1 MLNILG
7 YLIQLP
13 PQYAF
18 LLEPWVV
25 FTINMAAWIL
35 IVLFLNLILIR
46 ALRFLA
52 RRFPGDLED
61 IVLAIIHRPIMV
73 LIGLYGLTFSLR
85 LLPLPQIVLHWLEI
99 ISYSVVVILIAQ
111 ITGRF
116 IKDIL
121 VYYGEKW
128 AARTETHV
136 DDVVVPVLN
145 MFGPLVIGIAATL
158 IILPLWGINV
168 TSVLLG
174 AGVLGLVLGLA
185 LQDTLGNVFSGMSLL
200 IEAPFRKGDLIVI
213 GDKKISEVLHLGLR
227 STTLFSLEDQAT
239 IFMPN
244 KAMATNMLVNL
255 TKPTPEQR
263 HSIELTVGP
272 NVELAKI
279 QNMIFRIVNGH
290 PAVLSSDMKTKCK
303 HVLEQVEHI
312 RHQASMLP
320 ECDETTIKL
329 LAEAEKNQNSI
340 QKLNLE
346 GEFNAQI
353 LCFKES
359 LRNLI
364 RAISTRELNG
374 LTEIERQDLYC
385 NFVSPAERDIEET
398 LHRSKAWIETCDPW
412 FNDTDYWSQRKIWE
426 KRNEQ
431 LKMHWEFLK
440 KTIYHPDE
448 SREMR
453 LDNTTKILLEWL
465 EKEYKVPPGY
475 WKDPVVALKN
485 IGSASS
491 VLEIGY
497 YIDNIRLEHDSRPQ
511 RVRTELSRI
520 IYEKMLEDNLWS

>member
-18 LLEPWVV
+18 LLEPWIV

-35 IVLFLNLILIR
+35 IVLFLNFVLIR

-61 IVLAIIHRPIMV
+61 IVLAIMHRPIMV
-73 LIGLYGLTFSLR
+73 LIGLYGITFSLR
-85 LLPLPQIVLHWLEI
+85 LLPMPQGVLHWLDV
-99 ISYSVVVILIAQ
+99 ISYSVVVVLIAQ

-116 IKDIL
+116 IRDIL

-128 AARTETHV
+128 AARTETHI

-145 MFGPLVIGIAATL
+145 MFGPLIIGIAATL
-158 IILPLWGINV
+158 IILPLWGINI

-200 IEAPFRKGDLIVI
+200 IEAPFRKGDLILI

-239 IFMPN
+239 VFMPN

-263 HSIELTVGP
+263 HSIEISVGP
-272 NVELAKI
+272 QVELAKI
-279 QNMIFRIVNGH
+279 QNTIFRIVNGH
-290 PAVLSSDMKTKCK
+290 PAVLSSDMSLKHK
-303 HVLEQVEHI
+303 HVLEQVDYI
-312 RHQASMLP
+312 RHRASLLP
-320 ECDETTIKL
+320 ECDETAIEL
-329 LAEAEKNQNSI
+329 LAEAEKNERSI
-340 QKLNLE
+340 QKLDLE
-346 GEFNAQI
+346 GEFNTQVLA
-353 LCFKES
+353 FKES

-374 LTEIERQDLYC
+374 LTELERQDLYC
-385 NFVSPAERDIEET
+385 NFVSPAERDIEAT
-398 LHRSKAWIETCDPW
+398 ISASKAWMEMCDPW
-412 FNDTDYWSQRKIWE
+412 LNDTDFWGQRKLWE

-448 SREMR
+448 SRELR
-453 LDNTTKILLEWL
+453 LDNTTKVMLEWL

-475 WKDPVVALKN
+475 WKDPMVAVKA
-485 IGSASS
+485 ISSAST

-497 YIDNIRLEHDSRPQ
+497 YVDNIRLEHDSRPH
-511 RVRTELSRI
+511 RVRTELCRI
-520 IYEKMLEDNLWS
+520 IQEKMVEANFWN